1 MSSRGGATGNAFPWN
16 ASMFSISIDPRKEAP
31 SRLKEVLQSPTS
43 VGPPSEHSL
52 ASPTFREESAD
63 SGIGFLINQNPVR
76 KSVRSQSYSV
86 GQQDPET
93 GGHVQIP
100 NNQFNLRMRSSGST
114 SLRHRP
120 SKPSLLGENSRDAAG
135 LAQLREDDDDI
146 ESSNGS
152 EQGVRLPASYFV
164 KPEQSVDLGSHALL
178 RQAAVENARARHR
191 ASTTGSPTSQHRRKP
206 PAAMR
211 GMSLTES
218 DYAIEEMEDTMEQN
232 INEPRSALT
241 RRFSEHVS
249 VLQHRET
256 PEDPIMDSPKKQHW
270 ASSLSF
276 GGGLESQS
284 RRHSFADVP
293 SHQASRAL
301 STLSNTYEEDEGLG
315 ASLAPPLS
323 PRSREQY
330 ETTTYFSGHGP
341 ATRSVHASTI
351 SSAHPAPAPAPA
363 PYPQNPYAVPAVI
376 SRPNRQLYMVA
387 FKCSRADV
395 YYIPENTGLEVKQ
408 GDMVIVEGDRGIDL
422 GTVTHADVT
431 LAEAKRLKDQAAEEH
446 FRWLMMFSRH
456 AMTGSS
462 GIGGPNGSFAA
473 SGGETPSTVG
483 GMGPPVPYLQAMA
496 SQHEAEIK
504 PKMIRR
510 LAQNHEIQV
519 LRDKEGSE
527 AKAKRVCQ
535 SKVVEHNLNME
546 ILDAEYQL
554 DFKKLTFYYFA
565 ESYINFNDLVTDLFK
580 VYKTRIWMSAI
591 NPASF
596 ATAAGTLTHIP
607 PPSAIGPGATAPLGG
622 SVTGPLPVG
631 LGFGREAFRVNE
643 QFGTVRPNP
652 SAEASRDAGPY
663 YPFANQ
669 IPQFPVH
676 PQPQQYGIAGGWPQP
691 VQQPQQQQYNRFN
704 PYAGGYTPTTYP
716 SPAQGLTSMASPMN
730 APSYYP
736 STTYPSSPAP
746 GVASSSATRPYDS
759 HDSNWVNQFQN
770 MSFQPQK

>member
-1 MSSRGGATGNAFPWN
+1 MSSSAISPSHTYRASFPTHGATTLAEKTKLHARKSTPDSEALASSDDENQDHVQQILRSSPATAFSAGRRQSSSWLSDIQPNRKFSIGGASHSGGSQPTTPSGEQGPLTMSSRGGATGNAFPWN

-120 SKPSLLGENSRDAAG
+120 SKPSLLGETPRDAAG

-152 EQGVRLPASYFV
+152 EQGVRLPASYFA

-249 VLQHRET
+249 VLQHRDT

-293 SHQASRAL
+293 SHQASRTL

-330 ETTTYFSGHGP
+330 ETSEYTHFHRLSARIEESLLHEHASDRAYAATYFSGHGP

-351 SSAHPAPAPAPA
+351 SSAHPAPAPA

-554 DFKKLTFYYFA
+554 
-565 ESYINFNDLVTDLFK
+565 
-580 VYKTRIWMSAI
+580 
-591 NPASF
+591 
-596 ATAAGTLTHIP
+596 
-607 PPSAIGPGATAPLGG
+607 
-622 SVTGPLPVG
+622 
-631 LGFGREAFRVNE
+631 
-643 QFGTVRPNP
+643 
-652 SAEASRDAGPY
+652 
-663 YPFANQ
+663 
-669 IPQFPVH
+669 
-676 PQPQQYGIAGGWPQP
+676 
-691 VQQPQQQQYNRFN
+691 
-704 PYAGGYTPTTYP
+704 
-716 SPAQGLTSMASPMN
+716 
-730 APSYYP
+730 
-736 STTYPSSPAP
+736 
-746 GVASSSATRPYDS
+746 
-759 HDSNWVNQFQN
+759 
-770 MSFQPQK
+770 